1 MLLDCTDCK
10 VCQQTLKS
18 GFSGGQGMTEHNY
31 GDDYTESYLD
41 QLSKSFERS
50 RELGFGDS
58 PRVDTNDRM
67 SDSTLA
73 ELQGLIYEEVYP
85 LLKGQFHFYWGN
97 SCQLLSAHAFAV
109 LVAWGYKAEIIIGEV
124 DVNGTLEFDTA
135 IESLVVEMRET
146 EQSSQGQEVHVWVS
160 LGADIIVDC
169 GLPDRMIKNYKV
181 PERYMPPI
189 MIDRAS
195 NLSRKF
201 RARHMP
207 MLIGDSFLAKTNEL
221 DTHELVLHYRKRF
234 GTE

>member
-1 MLLDCTDCK
+1 
-10 VCQQTLKS
+10 
-18 GFSGGQGMTEHNY
+18 MTEHNY

-50 RELGFGDS
+50 MELGFGDS

-67 SDSTLA
+67 SESILA

-85 LLKGQFHFYWGN
+85 LLKGQFNFYWGN
-97 SCQLLSAHAFAV
+97 SCQLLSAHAFAI
-109 LVAWGYKAEIIIGEV
+109 LVAKGYKAEIIIGEV
-124 DVNGTLEFDTA
+124 DVNGTLEFDTDVN
-135 IESLVVEMRET
+135 SLAVEMSAS
-146 EQSSQGQEVHVWVS
+146 EQSRQSQQIHVWVS

-169 GLPDRMIKNYKV
+169 GLPDRMIKNYKF

-189 MIDRAS
+189 MIDRVS
-195 NLSRKF
+195 NFSRKF

-207 MLIGDSFLAKTNEL
+207 MVIGDSFLAKTNGL
-221 DTHELVLHYRKRF
+221 DTAELVRHYRKRF